1 MDFLQALSLF
11 EIDCPLTKQNLKKEY
26 QRLVEQN
33 DPRYYHTYQEQIW
46 ASNRLIRLHEA
57 YQYLIQQPWNEVPLD
72 MATLTKGQNGKS
84 RMAWAAEPSAAVSSL
99 FQLGTFL
106 YEKLML
112 FLCGTPNCSGLV
124 GYTLMGVGILAA
136 IHWLPYIYLV
146 FLFVY
151 LIAIYI
157 KIQGIFLRIGSW
169 LIRQDLRP
177 SVPTAGGQLAYLS
190 IVTLVA
196 CPLVYLAYQLTN
208 LYPFDLKVWEQCF
221 SRIEQL
227 AILGGGVVFLITF
240 YEWLSGIYAMC
251 LRLWIRYRL
260 RGALRLAH

>member
-1 MDFLQALSLF
+1 
-11 EIDCPLTKQNLKKEY
+11 
-26 QRLVEQN
+26 
-33 DPRYYHTYQEQIW
+33 
-46 ASNRLIRLHEA
+46 
-57 YQYLIQQPWNEVPLD
+57 
-72 MATLTKGQNGKS
+72 
-84 RMAWAAEPSAAVSSL
+84 MAWATEPSAAMSSL

-124 GYTLMGVGILAA
+124 GYVLMGTGILAA

-157 KIQGIFLRIGSW
+157 KVQGIFLRVGSW
-169 LIRQDLRP
+169 LLRQDLRP
-177 SVPTAGGQLAYLS
+177 SVPTASGQLAYLS

-196 CPLVYLAYQLTN
+196 CPLVYLAYQLAN
-208 LYPFDLKVWEQCF
+208 VYPFDLEVWEQCF
-221 SRIEQL
+221 SRVEQL

-240 YEWLSGIYAMC
+240 YEWVSGMYAMC

-260 RGALRLAH
+260 RGALRLVH